1 VPEKGDAPTSFLGLL
16 PERIQTDASS
26 MRQTWSWAAMVAL
39 VLLAAT
45 GCGGTAHRVLPLV
58 PITERDFRIAVPRLV
73 PAGDVRIVLKNKGP
87 VSHELLIIH
96 ATGQGLPRR
105 ADGFTVDEDAVERRL
120 VGHFE
125 AAGPGT
131 RDLVL
136 HLTPGRYVVF
146 CNMSGHAASGMLT
159 SFRVR

>member
-1 VPEKGDAPTSFLGLL
+1 MGMRPA
-16 PERIQTDASS
+16 RIRPDPSP
-26 MRQTWSWAAMVAL
+26 MRRKLIWIGAL
-39 VLLAAT
+39 VLLAA
-45 GCGGTAHRVLPLV
+45 GCGGAAHRALPV
-58 PITERDFRIAVPRLV
+58 VSITERDFHIAMPHLV
-73 PAGDVRIVLKNKGP
+73 PAGDVRIALTNKGP

-96 ATGQGLPRR
+96 ATSQGLPRR
-105 ADGFTVDEDAVERRL
+105 ADGYTVDENAIQRRL

-136 HLTPGRYVVF
+136 RLTPGRYVVF
-146 CNMSGHAASGMLT
+146 CNMAGHAASGMLT